1 MKSIAIL
8 GSTGSIG
15 TQCLDVIR
23 RHRDR
28 YRVVGLTAGR
38 NHELLLKQIEEF
50 RPDIAG
56 IQGDLDLSRLPTDW
70 EGELIRGPEAC
81 LRIASMEA
89 ADLVVVSTVG
99 AAGLEPTIEAISN
112 GKDIALANKEVLV
125 MAGDLVMEQ
134 VRRQKVKL
142 LPIDSEHSAVFQCLT
157 AGDPSEV
164 DSIILTASGGPFL
177 EWDIDRI
184 RDASPEDALN
194 HPRWKMGDKISIDS
208 ASMFNKGL
216 EIIEAHHLFG
226 VSVERIRVMIHPQSI
241 VHSMVEFCDGSLIAQ
256 LGTTDMRTPIQ
267 FALSYPD
274 RLPATADRLGLD
286 SLARLEFREPDAQRF
301 PCLRLAREAAAL
313 GGTMPAFVS
322 VANEELVQ
330 AFLSEKIKFGSVPAL
345 MEQAMERHRVIDT
358 YTLDTLRETDTEARS
373 TIRELIS
380 QSVE

>member
-1 MKSIAIL
+1 
-8 GSTGSIG
+8 
-15 TQCLDVIR
+15 
-23 RHRDR
+23 
-28 YRVVGLTAGR
+28 
-38 NHELLLKQIEEF
+38 
-50 RPDIAG
+50 
-56 IQGDLDLSRLPTDW
+56 
-70 EGELIRGPEAC
+70 
-81 LRIASMEA
+81 
-89 ADLVVVSTVG
+89 
-99 AAGLEPTIEAISN
+99 
-112 GKDIALANKEVLV
+112 
-125 MAGDLVMEQ
+125 
-134 VRRQKVKL
+134 
-142 LPIDSEHSAVFQCLT
+142 
-157 AGDPSEV
+157 
-164 DSIILTASGGPFL
+164 
-177 EWDIDRI
+177 
-184 RDASPEDALN
+184 
-194 HPRWKMGDKISIDS
+194 MGDKISIDS

-286 SLARLEFREPDAQRF
+286 GLARLEFREPDAQRF

-330 AFLSEKIKFGSVPAL
+330 AFLSEKIKFGAVPAL
-345 MEQAMERHRVIDT
+345 MEQAMERHRVIDP